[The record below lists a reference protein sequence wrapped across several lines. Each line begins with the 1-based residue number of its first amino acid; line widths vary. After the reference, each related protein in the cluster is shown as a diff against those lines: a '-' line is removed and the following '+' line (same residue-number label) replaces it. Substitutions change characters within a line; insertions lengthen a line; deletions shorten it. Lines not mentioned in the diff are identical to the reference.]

1 MLRTDG
7 SPIDVHWSSTVGSL
21 EHTNRLAIV
30 LMIIDVSDA
39 LVAEPGEADEEKL
52 RNSPSQNELRN
63 ISQSARQRR
72 TSELVDEQVG
82 SRKWQKARGA

>member
-21 EHTNRLAIV
+21 EQTKRLAIV

-39 LVAEPGEADEEKL
+39 LEPEEVNEEKL

-82 SRKWQKARGA
+82 RRKWQKARGA